1 MQVYNNSPAFS
12 VWKNYTASVTGMRKS
27 MSKLSSGLKIEGA
40 GDDPAGLAMSE
51 RLRAQ
56 YRNAAA
62 AANNIENQISYLQ
75 TSDSW
80 LQKIHDILGRMA
92 ELAVAANDGT
102 KATTD
107 RNNLQQE
114 FKQMQLE
121 IRRITTG
128 TSAAAKYNGST
139 LFQGQVKSLQVG
151 PDYGQNFT
159 SSSIELTADMTS
171 ASTTD
176 RIGTWS
182 ISTASGTASGSV
194 SWGSII
200 NTAHVSISV
209 QSLAGKAVG
218 KINVGVDYI
227 SQKRAIVGAQQSR
240 LTHTLEGLRAYE
252 DNIRASESRIRDVDI
267 AKETTAFSK
276 YQILTQIGTAMLA
289 QANALPQG
297 VVSLVR

>member
-12 VWKNYTASVTGMRKS
+12 VWKNYTLSVSGMRKS

-56 YRNAAA
+56 FRNAAA
-62 AANNIENQISYLQ
+62 AGTNIENQISYLQ

-102 KATTD
+102 KASTD

-128 TSAAAKYNGST
+128 TSAAAKYNGSA
-139 LFQGQVKSLQVG
+139 LFQGDVKKLQVG
-151 PDYGQNFT
+151 PDYGQDFT
-159 SSSIELTADMTS
+159 SSSIQLTAGMTT

-176 RIGTWS
+176 RIGQWS
-182 ISTASGTASGSV
+182 AGGGATGSV

-200 NTAHVSISV
+200 NTSNVSISV
-209 QSLAGKAVG
+209 QSLAGRAVG
-218 KINVGVDYI
+218 KINVGIDYI
-227 SQKRAIVGAQQSR
+227 STKRALVGAQQSR
-240 LTHTLEGLRAYE
+240 LTHTLEGLRSYE

>member
-12 VWKNYTASVTGMRKS
+12 VWKNYTLNVAGMRKS
-27 MSKLSSGLKIEGA
+27 MSKLSSGLKIESA

-62 AANNIENQISYLQ
+62 AETNIENQISFLQ

-121 IRRITTG
+121 IRRITST
-128 TSAAAKYNGST
+128 TAAAAKYNGSA
-139 LFQGQVKSLQVG
+139 LFQGGTKSLQVG
-151 PDYGQNFT
+151 PDYGQDFT
-159 SSSIELTADMTS
+159 SSSINLTVGQLATKV
-171 ASTTD
+171 
-176 RIGTWS
+176 GTWG
-182 ISTASGTASGSV
+182 STGSC
-194 SWGSII
+194 SWGSIV

-209 QSLAGKAVG
+209 QSLAGKAIG
-218 KINVGVDYI
+218 KINVGIDYI

-240 LTHTLEGLRAYE
+240 LTHTLEGLRSYE

-267 AKETTAFSK
+267 AKETTNFSK

-297 VVSLVR
+297 VTTLVR

>member
-12 VWKNYTASVTGMRKS
+12 VWKNYSNSVTGMRKS

-56 YRNAAA
+56 FRNAAA
-62 AANNIENQISYLQ
+62 AGTNIENQISYLQ

-102 KATTD
+102 KASTD

-128 TSAAAKYNGST
+128 TSAAAKYNGSA
-139 LFQGQVKSLQVG
+139 LFQGETKKLQVG
-151 PDYGQNFT
+151 PDYGQDFT
-159 SSSIELTADMTS
+159 SSSIQLTAGMTT

-176 RIGTWS
+176 RIGQWS
-182 ISTASGTASGSV
+182 TSGGATGSV

-200 NTAHVSISV
+200 NTSKVSISV
-209 QSLAGKAVG
+209 QSLAGRAVG
-218 KINVGVDYI
+218 KINVGIDYI
-227 SQKRAIVGAQQSR
+227 STKRALVGAQQSR
-240 LTHTLEGLRAYE
+240 LTHTLEGLRSYE

>member
-12 VWKNYTASVTGMRKS
+12 VWKNYTLSVSGMRKS

-56 YRNAAA
+56 FRNAAA
-62 AANNIENQISYLQ
+62 AGTNIENQISYLQ

-102 KATTD
+102 KASTD

-128 TSAAAKYNGST
+128 TSAAAKYNGSA
-139 LFQGQVKSLQVG
+139 LFQGDVKKLQVG
-151 PDYGQNFT
+151 PDYGQDFT
-159 SSSIELTADMTS
+159 SSSIQLTAGMTT

-176 RIGTWS
+176 RIGQWS
-182 ISTASGTASGSV
+182 TSGGATGSV

-200 NTAHVSISV
+200 NTSNVSISV
-209 QSLAGKAVG
+209 QSLAGRAVG
-218 KINVGVDYI
+218 KINVGIDYI

-240 LTHTLEGLRAYE
+240 LTHTLEGLRSYE

>member
-12 VWKNYTASVTGMRKS
+12 VWKNYTLSVSGMRKS

-56 YRNAAA
+56 FRNAAA
-62 AANNIENQISYLQ
+62 AGTNIENQISYLQ

-102 KATTD
+102 KASTD

-128 TSAAAKYNGST
+128 TSAAAKYNGSA
-139 LFQGQVKSLQVG
+139 LFQGETKKLQVG
-151 PDYGQNFT
+151 PDYGQDFT
-159 SSSIELTADMTS
+159 SSSIQLTAGMTT

-176 RIGTWS
+176 RIGQWS
-182 ISTASGTASGSV
+182 TSGGATGSV

-200 NTAHVSISV
+200 NTSKVSISV
-209 QSLAGKAVG
+209 QSLAGRAVG
-218 KINVGVDYI
+218 KINVGIDYI
-227 SQKRAIVGAQQSR
+227 STKRALVGAQQSR
-240 LTHTLEGLRAYE
+240 LTHTLEGLRSYE

>member
-12 VWKNYTASVTGMRKS
+12 VWKNYTSSVSNMRKS
-27 MSKLSSGLKIEGA
+27 MSRLSSGLKIESA

-62 AANNIENQISYLQ
+62 AGTNIENQISYLQ

-80 LQKIHDILGRMA
+80 LQKTHDILGRMA

-102 KATTD
+102 KSTID
-107 RNNLQQE
+107 RGNLQSE
-114 FKQMQLE
+114 FRQMQLE

-128 TSAAAKYNGST
+128 TSAAAKYNGSA
-139 LFQGQVKSLQVG
+139 LFQGGVKTLQVG
-151 PDYGQNFT
+151 PDYGQDFT
-159 SSSIELTADMTS
+159 ASSINLTSGNMGS
-171 ASTTD
+171 IGMFSTGAGAT
-176 RIGTWS
+176 
-182 ISTASGTASGSV
+182 V
-194 SWGSII
+194 HWGSII
-200 NTAHVSISV
+200 NTAHISIAV

-218 KINVGVDYI
+218 KLNVGIDYI
-227 SQKRAIVGAQQSR
+227 SQKRAVVGAQQSR
-240 LTHTLEGLRAYE
+240 LTHTLEGLRSYE
-252 DNIRASESRIRDVDI
+252 DNIRASESRIRDVDV
-267 AKETTAFSK
+267 AKEATSFSK

-297 VVSLVR
+297 VVRLIG

>member
-1 MQVYNNSPAFS
+1 MQVYNNAPAFS
-12 VWKNYTASVTGMRKS
+12 VWKNYTNSVSGMRKS
-27 MSKLSSGLKIEGA
+27 MSKLSSGLKIESA

-56 YRNAAA
+56 YRNSAAA
-62 AANNIENQISYLQ
+62 ATNIENQISYLQ
-75 TSDSW
+75 TADSW

-107 RNNLQQE
+107 RENLQKE

-128 TSAAAKYNGST
+128 TAAAAKYNGSA
-139 LFQGQVKSLQVG
+139 LFQGAVKTLQVG
-151 PDYGQNFT
+151 PDYKQDFT
-159 SSSIELTADMTS
+159 SQSVALTAGG
-171 ASTTD
+171 
-176 RIGTWS
+176 I
-182 ISTASGTASGSV
+182 SGTTYAIGAFSTGAGGTV
-194 SWGSII
+194 HWGSLI
-200 NTAHVSISV
+200 NTSQVSISV

-218 KINVGVDYI
+218 KLNVGIDYI
-227 SQKRAIVGAQQSR
+227 SQKRAVVGAQQSR
-240 LTHTLEGLRAYE
+240 LTHTLEGLRSYE
-252 DNIRASESRIRDVDI
+252 DNIRASESRIRDVDV
-267 AKETTAFSK
+267 AKETTQFSK

-297 VVSLVR
+297 VIQLVG